1 MRNPGP
7 GMTKFEASTIPDKD
21 AMEIARYILKTFK

>member
-7 GMTKFEASTIPDKD
+7 GMTRLDEKTIPDKD
-21 AMEIARYILKTFK
+21 AMEIARYILEAFK

>member
-1 MRNPGP
+1 
-7 GMTKFEASTIPDKD
+7 MTTFDAKTIPDKD